1 MLETPLWVKIVF
13 SIWVVAFIVIQAA
26 WEPIWEWVVKK
37 FRSVTKD
44 LHTHG
49 RPRFRRQAG

>member
-1 MLETPLWVKIVF
+1 MLETPLWVKILF
-13 SIWVVAFIVIQAA
+13 SIWVVAFIVIEAA

-44 LHTHG
+44 MHKHT
-49 RPRFRRQAG
+49 RPRFRRQAS